1 MATYR
6 KKSVISPFDSSYTLT
21 SYSLMINVG
30 TNKETNAN
38 TMLIVKYMISA
49 EFGYGIS
56 PDIANPKNKLKI
68 EKTNIPI
75 GILVFLIALEGGR
88 VTVFFV

>member
-6 KKSVISPFDSSYTLT
+6 KKSVISPFDSSYTLV

-30 TNKETNAN
+30 TNKETKAN

-49 EFGYGIS
+49 ELGYGIS

-75 GILVFLIALEGGR
+75 GILVFLIALVGGR

>member
-1 MATYR
+1 
-6 KKSVISPFDSSYTLT
+6 
-21 SYSLMINVG
+21 MINVG

-56 PDIANPKNKLKI
+56 PDIANPKIN
-68 EKTNIPI
+68 
-75 GILVFLIALEGGR
+75 
-88 VTVFFV
+88 